1 MAAQGQF
8 KSHWSGAFS
17 VLICAA
23 AVGLFAGF
31 ASAAERAGSSTS
43 VRYMSRYLRNISAD
57 QGINYLAKAGIGTA
71 SKFPN
76 SNMLLVTGLSVE
88 LVKAKALLGLVDSD
102 QKFVVKAV
110 FGKSKGEIL
119 PANSRIAAVV
129 GDIQIGTFSDPPRA
143 SIDQARAII
152 DTHEESV
159 LLIAP
164 ADKAESI
171 TSAIERLQKETAAL
185 ESPSLAEFAGPD
197 VTVET
202 AALPRGE
209 EVGPQPV
216 ETETEAS
223 EPQDDEFFDKL
234 LESLA
239 AVEQEA
245 EEEARKAPEP
255 NEVDEV
261 PAVPKEK
268 ELQEVDIAAIVKE
281 LVAREIAAK
290 LKSMQQQK
298 SEPAPMAKS
307 EVEPTYP
314 KVETKPEVEAE
325 AEPVAAE
332 RGYEPEIT
340 YNADEMLELDLPEKL
355 EIADLLRLVGE
366 YLQLDY
372 MYDPEKIKGSVT
384 LKLRGPIKVRDLYPL
399 LESTLKFKGF
409 AMTRKGNLVIIVP
422 AAEVLSIDPDLHTD
436 RRKVEVGDVI
446 ITRIFKLKHVDTT
459 SAMNLLKGMQLG
471 TTITPIPATKTL
483 IVTAYTYRMGRI
495 EQLLDMI
502 DKPGEPKQFRFR
514 QLKYTMAEVLAPKIK
529 ALAEQLGTISI
540 TVGAPAAR
548 PAPTPK
554 RKPRRPARPA
564 PKPAAPAA
572 KPEEP
577 TVYLDADERTNRI
590 LMIGLEHQLAIVDE
604 LITALDVKQQDLR
617 TLRMYDIQYV
627 GAEDVVD
634 TLNQLGIISAAPTAT
649 RRPTRARTT
658 RTTTTQAKSSAR
670 SAAAASGAA
679 QEPTDQPQVVII
691 ESTNSLLV
699 NATAEQ
705 HARIATI
712 IGYVDSEQLQTATNY
727 VVYPLENQD
736 PEELAAVLDQ
746 LISETITQ
754 KDAKDSKIQRT
765 TTTSRIEDEIVVV
778 PDPATYS
785 LIVYANKRNQ
795 QWIRTLIEQLDEYRA
810 QVLIDLTLVEISQL
824 DAFNYDLDIITAYP
838 DLDFMSGALSST
850 IGTSVVEDILSI
862 LESAS
867 RDRRRFLEGNI
878 TSGEFK
884 GFYGD
889 DKIMALLTA
898 MESKNYGR
906 ILNRPKLLVNDNEE
920 GTISLEQVTYRE
932 IKTITSIGTD
942 NPSISEQIDFRDY
955 SAGIV
960 MTIQPHISKGDQL
973 RLVITLTRSDFNIK
987 EGADPSL
994 PPDTI
999 KNDVSTVVTV
1009 PDKNTI
1015 ILGGLERISQSKG
1028 GKKIPILG
1036 DIPIIGGLFRTI
1048 GNTNE
1053 QRKIYI
1059 FIKAHIL
1066 RPGVDNIDLKN
1077 ISLRNRREFE
1087 RMETE
1092 MQEYEDWPGIK
1103 PKPMDPLRILEED

>member
-1 MAAQGQF
+1 METQRQF
-8 KSHWSGAFS
+8 KSHWAGVFS

-23 AVGLFAGF
+23 ALGLFAGF
-31 ASAAERAGSSTS
+31 ASAAERPGSSAS
-43 VRYMSRYLRNISAD
+43 VRYMSRYLRNIPAE
-57 QGINYLAKAGIGTA
+57 QAIAYLAKAGIGTA
-71 SKFPN
+71 SKFPS
-76 SNMLLVTGLSVE
+76 SNMLLVTGPPVE
-88 LVKAKALLGLVDSD
+88 LIKAKALLGLVDSD
-102 QKFVVKAV
+102 QKFVVKTV
-110 FGKSKGEIL
+110 FPDSQGENL
-119 PANSRIAAVV
+119 PTNSRIAAVV

-143 SIDQARAII
+143 VIDQARAII
-152 DTHEESV
+152 DTHKEFV

-171 TSAIERLQKETAAL
+171 TSAIERLQKQSASPG
-185 ESPSLAEFAGPD
+185 SPSLAEFAGP
-197 VTVET
+197 
-202 AALPRGE
+202 
-209 EVGPQPV
+209 QPV
-216 ETETEAS
+216 ETETETA
-223 EPQDDEFFDKL
+223 EARDDEFFDKL
-234 LESLA
+234 LDSLA

-245 EEEARKAPEP
+245 EEAARKAPEP
-255 NEVDEV
+255 NEVEEV
-261 PAVPKEK
+261 PAAPKE
-268 ELQEVDIAAIVKE
+268 EGLQEADIAAIVKE
-281 LVAREIAAK
+281 LVAQEVAAK

-298 SEPAPMAKS
+298 PEPAPRAKA
-307 EVEPTYP
+307 EIEPEYP

-325 AEPVAAE
+325 DEPVAAE
-332 RGYEPEIT
+332 RAYEPEIT

-372 MYDPEKIKGSVT
+372 MYDPDKIKGSVT

-409 AMTRKGNLVIIVP
+409 VMTRKGNLVVIVP
-422 AAEVLSIDPDLHTD
+422 TAEVLTIDPDLYTD
-436 RRKVEVGDVI
+436 KRKIEVGEVI
-446 ITRIFKLKHVDTT
+446 ITRVFKLKHVDTA
-459 SAMNLLKGMQLG
+459 SATNLLNGMQLG
-471 TTITPIPATKTL
+471 ISITPIPATKTL

-495 EQLLDMI
+495 ERFLEII
-502 DKPGEPKQFRFR
+502 DKAGEPKQFRFR

-529 ALAEQLGTISI
+529 TLAEQLGTISI
-540 TVGAPAAR
+540 TVATPAAR
-548 PAPTPK
+548 PVAKPK
-554 RKPRRPARPA
+554 KKPRRPARAA
-564 PKPAAPAA
+564 PKPAKPA

-577 TVYLDADERTNRI
+577 TVYLDADVRTNRI
-590 LMIGLEHQLAIVDE
+590 LMIGLERQLVIVDE
-604 LITALDVKQQDLR
+604 LITALDVEQQDLR
-617 TLRMYDIQYV
+617 TLRMYDIQYT

-634 TLNQLGIISAAPTAT
+634 KLSQLGIIGAAPTTT
-649 RRPTRARTT
+649 RRPTRAR
-658 RTTTTQAKSSAR
+658 RTTTTKAQTPAR
-670 SAAAASGAA
+670 LAADTTT

-736 PEELAAVLDQ
+736 PEELGSVLEQ

-765 TTTSRIEDEIVVV
+765 TTTPRIEDEIVIVS
-778 PDPATYS
+778 DPATYS
-785 LIVYANKRNQ
+785 LIVYASKRNQ
-795 QWIRTLIEQLDEYRA
+795 QWISSLIEQLDEYRA
-810 QVLIDLTLVEISQL
+810 QVLIDVTLVEISKL
-824 DAFNYDLDIITAYP
+824 DAFNYDLDIISAYP
-838 DLDFMSGALSST
+838 DLDFTSGALSST
-850 IGTSVVEDILSI
+850 IGASVVEDILSI
-862 LESAS
+862 LESAP
-867 RDRRRFLEGNI
+867 DRRRFLEGNI

-932 IKTITSIGTD
+932 IKTTTIVGTD
-942 NPSISEQIDFRDY
+942 NPQTSEQIDFRDY

-1077 ISLRNRREFE
+1077 ISLKNRREFE

-1103 PKPMDPLRILEED
+1103 PEPMDPLKILEED